1 MQYAPAVVV
10 LLSLAVG
17 RAGLAEDTV
26 EQTRRF
32 LGHGTLHIPVPAAWK
47 IKTRVEPGR
56 PSTME
61 FAPPSGDDF
70 QVLLTVFAPPVGNED
85 ILQPAALRESLAQ
98 GGQRPLAQA
107 VEKTLDIKELKD
119 TQNPCFYF
127 SLTDRD
133 AKDSYK
139 YLVQAQARIGT
150 LIAAVTI
157 LQRSMDSAPREKAFD
172 MIKAARLVK

>member
-1 MQYAPAVVV
+1 MAA
-10 LLSLAVG
+10 

-26 EQTRRF
+26 DQTRRF

-47 IKTRVEPGR
+47 VKTRVEPGR

-61 FAPPSGDDF
+61 LSPESGDEF
-70 QVLLTVFAPPVGNED
+70 QVLLTVFAPPVGNEE
-85 ILQPAALRESLAQ
+85 ILQPAALRESLAL

-107 VEKTLDIKELKD
+107 VETTLDIKELKD
-119 TQNPCFYF
+119 TPNPCLYF

-133 AKDSYK
+133 PKDSYK
-139 YLVQAQARIGT
+139 YLVQAQARVGT

-157 LQRSMDSAPREKAFD
+157 LQRSADSAPRDKAFD
-172 MIKAARLVK
+172 MIRGTRLVK